1 MVDTFTF
8 AVRPDSKQSWR
19 STFLSA
25 AVASG
30 LEWKTHFK
38 APVSKV
44 RQGEEESV
52 SVCDGTCSCRAR
64 CPKSNVPCEQD

>member
-30 LEWKTHFK
+30 LKTKTHFK
-38 APVSKV
+38 APVLKV
-44 RQGEEESV
+44 RQGEEETV
-52 SVCDGTCSCRAR
+52 SV
-64 CPKSNVPCEQD
+64 